1 MKYTRVLLEITRV
14 SLQSKPKN
22 SRSLLFKFWC
32 KTISHGRTVTLHR
45 NTAVSQQRQPGQSN
59 WAAFRKIQLTLY
71 KTIKSYTIW
80 KIPPSSEGKDKT
92 RGTFQNY
99 RMSHYLSDG
108 ENLQITILCP
118 SQDIRLEKWKRTQ
131 KCITLFGQ
139 LCIYL
144 FMQKTDFDLKNAH

>member
-1 MKYTRVLLEITRV
+1 MKYTRVLLEITHV

-32 KTISHGRTVTLHR
+32 KTISHGRIVTLHR
-45 NTAVSQQRQPGQSN
+45 NTAVSQQRPPGQSN

-80 KIPPSSEGKDKT
+80 KIPPQFWREGQNK
-92 RGTFQNY
+92 GYFQNY
-99 RMSHYLSDG
+99 RMSNYLSDG

-118 SQDIRLEKWKRTQ
+118 SQDIRLENWKPTQ

-139 LCIYL
+139 LCVYL
-144 FMQKTDFDLKNAH
+144 FMQKTDLDLKNAH